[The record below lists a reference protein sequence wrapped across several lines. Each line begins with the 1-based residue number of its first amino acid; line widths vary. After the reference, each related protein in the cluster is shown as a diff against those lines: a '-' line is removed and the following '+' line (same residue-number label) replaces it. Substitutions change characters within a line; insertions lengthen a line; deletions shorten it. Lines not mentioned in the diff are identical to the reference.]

1 MTAVAERPAAA
12 APGQTAADRAGGRRI
27 DAVTVLSIYTF
38 LLIAIPAALVV
49 APLGAV
55 GGPATIFAAL
65 VLVFYLVT
73 WLHPALA
80 PAHGRMAV
88 RAAAILLTCA
98 IIATYVSA
106 NRHAMPGLERNG
118 IDRGIILICGWLGV
132 LVMAADGI
140 PSIERL
146 KKLLGRAVIGATAM
160 AMLGI
165 TQFFTGLDATQYI
178 VIPGLRPQTLNTDLL
193 SRNGLNRPSATAA
206 HPLEF
211 AAVLGMVLP
220 IAINRARFAPPGKRL
235 QRWLQVALIGAAMP
249 MTVSRSAVLAVVA
262 VCLVLLPTWPKLE
275 RRIAYA
281 VLALGVTSLWFLVP
295 GLVGTFSGLFATLS
309 GDTSTTSRTSAY
321 GTAAPYISQ
330 HPWFGH
336 GFNTFF
342 PASYFFT
349 DDQYLLSLIEIGVIG
364 LLALLALFITGLVT
378 AQRIRR
384 ATTDPEMRDLGQSLT
399 ATIVV
404 SMVAFGTFDTLSFN
418 MAAGLT
424 FMFLGCTGAA
434 LRLVRAQAAQPG
446 GQLAGRAAVQPD
458 QEPPALT
465 HRPDPGPPDA
475 LAAIGVLPGTH
486 PGQPNGHLT
495 APADRQPEQPSEQA
509 SEHLPEPAAKRPEQ
523 PSEQAAEPHQ
533 EARAAAQAEGLA
545 DKYLGER
552 ADGQED
558 QADGQQERQADGHLA
573 EPLEARPEQ
582 LAAAGAEPSAKPPG
596 EHQPWPWESQEQAA
610 EARRE
615 EPAGAQAKPPGEH
628 QPWPWESQEQA
639 AAPRPE
645 EQAAGPRPEEQA
657 ADARAEEPAGAQMEP
672 PDARV
677 EPPAAQVEQP
687 TAEAEKPTAQAEQ
700 PAAQAEQPA
709 AQAEQPAAQVE
720 QPDAQAERPAEASWD
735 AWRKAEQPGDQP
747 AAATTDQQAEDPA
760 GQPEAGPAEPPA
772 ERPAEASWDAWR
784 QAEQPGD
791 QPRRRPPMSKPKNRP
806 ASQRPGPRSHRR
818 NSPMTGRRLC
828 PRLSQRRPRLSQRR
842 RPPMSKRKSRPASQR
857 PSPPVAARKNRRYRS
872 PSSGTEPAPGPA
884 TRAGQRRRHRARR
897 RHLRRP
903 RPNLV
908 HHSWPGRGPGR
919 PACPRHLPPAR
930 RAPGP
935 GGLTPRG
942 HRTRSAWPS
951 WVPGKNMARP
961 AVRGGPHGLPG

>member
-1 MTAVAERPAAA
+1 MTAVAERPAPA
-12 APGQTAADRAGGRRI
+12 APGQTAAGQPGGRRI
-27 DAVTVLSIYTF
+27 DAVTVLSVYTF

-65 VLVFYLVT
+65 VLIFYLVT

-178 VIPGLRPQTLNTDLL
+178 VIPGLKAQTLNTDLL

-262 VCLVLLPTWPKLE
+262 ICLVLLPTWPKLE

-342 PASYFFT
+342 PATYFFT

-399 ATIVV
+399 ATIIV

-446 GQLAGRAAVQPD
+446 GQLASRAAVPPD

-475 LAAIGVLPGTH
+475 LGAMGVLTGTH
-486 PGQPNGHLT
+486 PGRPNGHLT
-495 APADRQPEQPSEQA
+495 APAERQPEQAAEQA
-509 SEHLPEPAAKRPEQ
+509 SEHLPKPVAEQPEQAGEQVSEHLPEPTAKRPEQ

-533 EARAAAQAEGLA
+533 AEPHQAEPHQAEPVEAQVEELA
-545 DKYLGER
+545 DKHPGER
-552 ADGQED
+552 ADGQER
-558 QADGQQERQADGHLA
+558 QADGQQERRADGHLA
-573 EPLEARPEQ
+573 EPPEARREQ
-582 LAAAGAEPSAKPPG
+582 PAPAQAEPSAKPSG
-596 EHQPWPWESQEQAA
+596 EHQPWPWEPQEQPA
-610 EARRE
+610 EARPE
-615 EPAGAQAKPPGEH
+615 EPAGTQAKPSAKPPWEH
-628 QPWPWESQEQA
+628 QPWPWEPQEQA
-639 AAPRPE
+639 AAPRPEELAAGPHQE
-645 EQAAGPRPEEQA
+645 EQAAGPRPEEQP
-657 ADARAEEPAGAQMEP
+657 ADARAEEPTGAQMEP
-672 PDARV
+672 PGPEVGLPAAQV
-677 EPPAAQVEQP
+677 GLPAAQVGLPAAEVGLPAAQVQQPAAEAEKPAAQVEQP
-687 TAEAEKPTAQAEQ
+687 PAQVEQ
-700 PAAQAEQPA
+700 PAAQAEQPD
-709 AQAEQPAAQVE
+709 AQAEQ
-720 QPDAQAERPAEASWD
+720 PAEASWD
-735 AWRKAEQPGDQP
+735 AWRKTDQPGDQR
-747 AAATTDQQAEDPA
+747 AAATTDEQTEEPA
-760 GQPEAGPAEPPA
+760 SQPAAGPAEPPG
-772 ERPAEASWDAWR
+772 ERPAGASWDAWR
-784 QAEQPGD
+784 KAGQPGD
-791 QPRRRPPMSKPKNRP
+791 QPTAATPDEQTEEP
-806 ASQRPGPRSHRR
+806 ASQPAAGLAEPPAEQPDDRPEAV
-818 NSPMTGRRLC
+818 
-828 PRLSQRRPRLSQRR
+828 
-842 RPPMSKRKSRPASQR
+842 PPGQLTAAAPAQPAEIPAQPTAAPAQPTAATDEQAEEPASQ
-857 PSPPVAARKNRRYRS
+857 PTA
-872 PSSGTEPAPGPA
+872 EPASQPTAEPA
-884 TRAGQRRRHRARR
+884 
-897 RHLRRP
+897 
-903 RPNLV
+903 
-908 HHSWPGRGPGR
+908 SGR
-919 PACPRHLPPAR
+919 PEESTIPIPIIRD
-930 RAPGP
+930 
-935 GGLTPRG
+935 
-942 HRTRSAWPS
+942 
-951 WVPGKNMARP
+951 
-961 AVRGGPHGLPG
+961 